1 MMKNKTVFLIAGAAL
16 VGFLLLQAAFPVTA
30 SPNPQA
36 FYQTPTASANGR
48 ILYIVSAGES
58 CLSIS
63 LKTGVNEQQLRALNN
78 TLDENC
84 TLMEG
89 QELLLAVVQSTPVPP
104 ATTPTPEGPTP
115 TPFNGNGSVCVFLYN
130 DVNGNAMAEENE
142 AAIPGGEV
150 SLTDREGEISLVNS
164 TVFGLEPLCFAD
176 IPEGDYNISVA
187 APEGYNP
194 TTLMNYALTLKAG
207 ESSILD
213 FGAQLSSSAEP
224 TPVSE
229 GGRSP
234 LLGILG
240 GVLVLIGIG
249 MGIYV
254 WRRKPDIS
262 LPR

>member
-1 MMKNKTVFLIAGAAL
+1 M
-16 VGFLLLQAAFPVTA
+16 
-30 SPNPQA
+30 
-36 FYQTPTASANGR
+36 
-48 ILYIVSAGES
+48 
-58 CLSIS
+58 
-63 LKTGVNEQQLRALNN
+63 
-78 TLDENC
+78 
-84 TLMEG
+84 
-89 QELLLAVVQSTPVPP
+89 
-104 ATTPTPEGPTP
+104 
-115 TPFNGNGSVCVFLYN
+115 CVFLYN
-130 DVNGNAMAEENE
+130 DVNGNALAEENE

-164 TVFGLEPLCFAD
+164 TVFGLEPLCFED

-213 FGAQLSSSAEP
+213 FGAQVSSAAVP
-224 TPVSE
+224 VPVSE

-240 GVLVLIGIG
+240 GVFVLIGIG
-249 MGIYV
+249 MGIFV
-254 WRRKPDIS
+254 WRRKPDIN